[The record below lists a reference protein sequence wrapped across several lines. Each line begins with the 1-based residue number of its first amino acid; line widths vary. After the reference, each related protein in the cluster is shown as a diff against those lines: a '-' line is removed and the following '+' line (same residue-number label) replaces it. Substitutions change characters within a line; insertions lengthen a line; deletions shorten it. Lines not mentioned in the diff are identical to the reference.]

1 MKRNILILG
10 MMLSASLSFAQHQVS
25 GVVTDAAT
33 GKPLAGI
40 RIISEH
46 SSAISDADGHFRLK
60 DVSKLGLL
68 TLRGEGY
75 TDRSIAL
82 RSDTLV
88 NVVLYSQAFRDKM
101 ATDAF
106 TDIQTNISVEK
117 ILAERAGGSVRA
129 VSRGAVPGI
138 GSALFVRGYQSLSR
152 NTQPLIIVD
161 GTIWDDATDIVT
173 LFSGYTQNPLTDIDV
188 NDIENVEILKDAS
201 SIYGAKGANGAIVIT
216 TKRSHSTVTRITADL
231 SYGFNWRPKT
241 YDVMNAS
248 DYRTYLSEIQKT
260 APAGSGLATTFRG
273 YLGTDPNTTDYSTY
287 HNENNWADEV
297 YRTGATEHY
306 GISVDGSD
314 DIARYAITLGY
325 THNKATV
332 ESVDFSRLNA
342 RINADIT
349 LSKKL
354 SIGTQLYFTY
364 TDRNL
369 YDDGVDANTSPT
381 FISGI
386 KSPFLVP
393 YSYTDDGKRLTGTLN
408 DVDVL
413 GVSNPVSLVQ
423 NAKNTDRHYR
433 FGISANPEWV
443 INKHFTLDGRFS
455 YLFVST
461 KEHYFSPM
469 LGVSPVVV
477 DGNTYQNTVKDQ
489 SVSQNNLQGHLNLNY
504 FLKLHNSELRIHAGA
519 RVMHSSLK
527 TSYADGY
534 NTGNDKVTNLN
545 NSLSFRTLGGANTDW
560 SSAAVNVRA
569 EYDYDGRYQLWG
581 IVSADASSRFGDNAS
596 GAFRFL
602 DGSWGVFPS
611 VGARWNLGHEAF
623 MQPVEGIDD
632 AELHVSY
639 GITGNDDIPGMNRYS
654 YLAGTNLYPTTV
666 GLRLASLANDELK
679 WETTRKFNAGFSL
692 RLFDD
697 RLTVG
702 LDYFRHSTDDLLT
715 LQKAP
720 VETGHKYQLKNG
732 GKMENEGFEASVGVR
747 VLNFKNFS
755 WQTDFDIAHYVN
767 KIVQLPG
774 QSLTTSVLGGEI
786 ITKEGSPAGLFYGY
800 KTDGV
805 FATMAEAQEASLKVQ
820 NKDASYS
827 SFAAGDVRFE
837 DLDRNGIIDDD
848 DRQIIGDPNPDIT
861 GSWFNRFVW
870 KRFTLGVMFTYSIG
884 GDVYNYQR
892 RQLESMQN
900 LWNQTNAARNRWKN
914 EGQHTDMPRAV
925 YGDPVGNARF
935 SDRWIEDGS
944 YLKLSNVSLSY
955 DIPYSNNYIQG
966 ITVWASATNL
976 YTFTR
981 YLGVDPEVSMQNGT
995 LYQGIDNGLL
1005 ANGRSFYMGVKIN
1018 L

>member
-10 MMLSASLSFAQHQVS
+10 LMLSASSSFAQQHVS

-40 RIISEH
+40 RITSER
-46 SSAISDADGHFRLK
+46 SSAISDGGGHFRLK
-60 DVSKLGLL
+60 DVSGLGVI
-68 TLRGEGY
+68 TLSGDGY
-75 TDRSIAL
+75 TDRSVTL
-82 RSDTLV
+82 RGDTLV
-88 NVVLYSQAFRDKM
+88 SVALYSQAFRDRLS
-101 ATDAF
+101 TDAF
-106 TDIQTNISVEK
+106 TDMQTNISVEK
-117 ILAERAGGSVRA
+117 ILAERAGDGVRA
-129 VSRGAVPGI
+129 VSRGAVPGM
-138 GSALFVRGYQSLSR
+138 GSSLFVRGYQSLNR
-152 NTQPLIIVD
+152 NTQPLIVVD
-161 GTIWDDATDIVT
+161 GTIWDDATDVST
-173 LFSGYTQNPLTDIDV
+173 LFSGYTQNPLADIDV
-188 NDIENVEILKDAS
+188 NDIESVEILKDAS
-201 SIYGAKGANGAIVIT
+201 SIYGAKGANGAVVIT

-231 SYGFNWRPKT
+231 SYGFNLRPKT
-241 YDVMNAS
+241 YDVMNAA

-273 YLGTDPNTTDYSTY
+273 YLGTDPNSTDYTTY
-287 HNENNWADEV
+287 HNNTDWTDDV
-297 YRTGATEHY
+297 YRVGATEHY

-314 DIARYAITLGY
+314 DIAKYAITLGY

-354 SIGTQLYFTY
+354 TIGTQLYFTY

-369 YDDGVDANTSPT
+369 QDDGVDANTSPT
-381 FISGI
+381 FIAGI

-393 YSYTDDGKRLTGTLN
+393 YSYTDDGKALTGTLN

-413 GVSNPVSLVQ
+413 GVSNPVSLIQ
-423 NAKNTDRHYR
+423 NAKNTDKHYR
-433 FGISANPEWV
+433 FGISANPEWT
-443 INKHFTLDGRFS
+443 INRHFTLDGRFS
-455 YLFVST
+455 YQFVST

-489 SVSQNNLQGHLNLNY
+489 SASQNNLQGHVNLNY
-504 FLKLHNSELRIHAGA
+504 LLQLSKSTLRLHAGA

-527 TSYADGY
+527 TSYADGH

-545 NSLSFRTLGGANTDW
+545 NSLSFRTLDGANTDW
-560 SSAAVNVRA
+560 SSAAVNLRG
-569 EYDYDGRYQLWG
+569 EYDYDGRYLLWG
-581 IVSADASSRFGDNAS
+581 VVSADASSRFGDNAS
-596 GAFRFL
+596 GSFRFL

-623 MQPVEGIDD
+623 MRSVKAVDD

-639 GITGNDDIPGMNRYS
+639 GVTGNDDIPGMSRYS
-654 YLAGTNLYPTTV
+654 YLAGTNLYSTTV
-666 GLRLASLANDELK
+666 GLRLAGLANDELK

-692 RLFDD
+692 RLLDD

-702 LDYFRHSTDDLLT
+702 FDYFRHSTSDLLT

-720 VETGHKYQLKNG
+720 VETGREYQLKNG
-732 GKMENEGFEASVGVR
+732 GKMENEGFEASVGAR
-747 VLNFKNFS
+747 VLNFRNFS
-755 WQTDFDIAHYVN
+755 WQTDLGVSHYVN
-767 KIVQLPG
+767 KITSLPG
-774 QSLTTSVLGGEI
+774 GQQTTQVLGGEI
-786 ITKEGSPAGLFYGY
+786 ITREGSPAGLFYGY
-800 KTDGV
+800 KTKGV
-805 FATMAEAQEASLKVQ
+805 FATTAEASEANLKVQ
-820 NKDASYS
+820 NADASYS
-827 SFAAGDVRFE
+827 TFAAGDVHF
-837 DLDRNGIIDDD
+837 DDYAPNGIIDGK
-848 DRQIIGDPNPDIT
+848 DRQVIGDPNPDLT

-870 KRFTLGVMFTYSIG
+870 KRFTLGVMFTWSLG
-884 GDVYNYQR
+884 GDIYNYQR
-892 RQLESMQN
+892 QQLESMQN

-914 EGQHTDMPRAV
+914 EGQHTDMPRAA
-925 YGDPVGNARF
+925 YGDPMGNARF

-944 YLKLSNVSLSY
+944 FLKLSNVQLSY
-955 DIPYSNNYIQG
+955 DIPYSNSYIQG
-966 ITVWASATNL
+966 ITVWAAATNL

-981 YLGVDPEVSMQNGT
+981 YLGADPEVSMHNGT
-995 LYQGIDNGLL
+995 LWQGIDNGQL